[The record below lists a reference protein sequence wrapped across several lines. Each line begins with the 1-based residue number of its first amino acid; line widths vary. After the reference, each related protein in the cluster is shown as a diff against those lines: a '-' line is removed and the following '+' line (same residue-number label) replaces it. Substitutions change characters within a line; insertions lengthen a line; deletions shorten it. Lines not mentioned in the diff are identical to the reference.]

1 MVQWVFEGARRAE
14 LIERL
19 VIATDDLRILEA
31 AVGFGAEVMMTAT
44 THPSGTDRVAEVAAR
59 IEAPLVLN
67 IQGDE
72 PLIEGAALD
81 RLVEALQDP
90 KLPMASLMA
99 RVSDLS
105 LLGDEQIVKV
115 VADAARNAL
124 YFSRSPLPFGAD
136 DFFFRHIGIY
146 GYQRE
151 FLLNFHA
158 LPASRLEQTERLE
171 QLRVLES
178 GNRIKMVEIERPTL
192 SVDTAEDIIKVEKF
206 LEERAHG

>member
-1 MVQWVFEGARRAE
+1 
-14 LIERL
+14 
-19 VIATDDLRILEA
+19 
-31 AVGFGAEVMMTAT
+31 
-44 THPSGTDRVAEVAAR
+44 
-59 IEAPLVLN
+59 
-67 IQGDE
+67 
-72 PLIEGAALD
+72 LIEGAALD